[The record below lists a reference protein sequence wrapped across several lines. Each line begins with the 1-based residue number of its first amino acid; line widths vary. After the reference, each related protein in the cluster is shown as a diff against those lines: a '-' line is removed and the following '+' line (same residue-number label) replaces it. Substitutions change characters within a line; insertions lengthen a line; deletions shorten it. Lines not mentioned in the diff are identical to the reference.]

1 MLKRHFSKYS
11 FELLYAIYII
21 AFLDSLLKTPL
32 FLFNFRIEFFYL
44 GFLIL
49 LWVLTKLQKGK
60 SKILK
65 VRRSEGFQVFW
76 IFGLIFMYS
85 LSMLSPQAEM
95 TEWESLVLFLLVVLF
110 TVHFCSYFNCLR
122 ALINI
127 PYILGLSFL
136 VFQFV
141 DRGMPIYRF
150 TNISSIFFTQNGLR
164 LREDFNFY
172 HVNACG
178 NLVYILLIL
187 SFFILFF
194 IKCSEFHKFACYF
207 LVALS
212 DVFLINTL
220 MLTNSRNSITG
231 VMTFILVT
239 LYYCI
244 SNSRKLNSKIRFFL
258 KLIIVIA
265 AVTVVIFNLAT
276 IYNLFFI
283 SNRLF
288 NFSRNLPLLN
298 TSWKKLFGLGMI
310 NPGQYGAQSIWSS
323 SYYVDNYYIY
333 ILLDFGI
340 SGVIVIGTF
349 LVLLGKGLHRNIKFL
364 NNSEISIFAFALFVS
379 QLVLGMGETC
389 VIYPLFISSFM
400 FLLISLSCYSI
411 KNIKNCCNNGC

>member
-1 MLKRHFSKYS
+1 M
-11 FELLYAIYII
+11 
-21 AFLDSLLKTPL
+21 
-32 FLFNFRIEFFYL
+32 
-44 GFLIL
+44 
-49 LWVLTKLQKGK
+49 
-60 SKILK
+60 
-65 VRRSEGFQVFW
+65 
-76 IFGLIFMYS
+76 
-85 LSMLSPQAEM
+85 
-95 TEWESLVLFLLVVLF
+95 
-110 TVHFCSYFNCLR
+110 
-122 ALINI
+122 
-127 PYILGLSFL
+127 
-136 VFQFV
+136 
-141 DRGMPIYRF
+141 
-150 TNISSIFFTQNGLR
+150 
-164 LREDFNFY
+164 
-172 HVNACG
+172 
-178 NLVYILLIL
+178 
-187 SFFILFF
+187 
-194 IKCSEFHKFACYF
+194 
-207 LVALS
+207 ALS